1 MIAIGVQHE
10 HEAQHWH
17 AAFLAKATVSET
29 DSRNLGELGGCLVC
43 VVLHKKLPSRGPEL
57 IGDHSSIDSQ
67 GRTNDVGSLVRPN
80 EHDGICNFFW
90 SADAFVR
97 NL

>member
-1 MIAIGVQHE
+1 MIAIGVQDE
-10 HEAQHWH
+10 HEEQRWR

-29 DSRNLGELGGCLVC
+29 DSPNLGELGGC
-43 VVLHKKLPSRGPEL
+43 VVRVVIHKKPPSRGPEL

-67 GRTNDVGSLVRPN
+67 GGTDDVGSLVRPN
-80 EHDGICNFFW
+80 EQDGICNFFW